1 VDVAGNDERDSCE
14 VLLELLGSIALRLS
28 EADTLDATLQR
39 AVDLGEELMVGCDG
53 VSLMLIGKNGRIDTP
68 AYSTELARDSD
79 QAQYETGQ
87 GPCLDAIRDH
97 RTVVIDDLQTHE
109 RWPDYRSRA
118 LELGIRSTISFRL
131 FVTGDSMGAL
141 DMYSRQPEAF
151 DRRSQL
157 IGQVYA
163 AQASVAVRS
172 ALIQTGL
179 QTALQSRDVIGQAKG
194 IIMARGHMTADM
206 AFDALTRISQ
216 HRNEPLRDVA
226 AYIAETGG
234 LPEG

>member
-1 VDVAGNDERDSCE
+1 VDVAGNDERDPCE

-39 AVDLGEELMVGCDG
+39 AVDLGEDLMVGCDG

-87 GPCLDAIRDH
+87 GPCLNAIRDH
-97 RTVVIDDLQTHE
+97 RTVVIDDLETDQ

-141 DMYSRQPEAF
+141 DMYPANQRRSIAGHNSLARSTPPRHRSRS
-151 DRRSQL
+151 DRRS
-157 IGQVYA
+157 
-163 AQASVAVRS
+163 SK
-172 ALIQTGL
+172 
-179 QTALQSRDVIGQAKG
+179 RDFRPRCSHA
-194 IIMARGHMTADM
+194 T
-206 AFDALTRISQ
+206 
-216 HRNEPLRDVA
+216 
-226 AYIAETGG
+226 
-234 LPEG
+234 